1 MGTGWGAV
9 APKVKDGGK
18 VGAAGVGGGD
28 GLGGGGVV
36 VGGGEDVVLDVKLV
50 EGLAITGGTTVGV
63 GVAPKVKG
71 AEDGGWVC
79 FVLLL
84 QRFLDDCTF
93 PRFDLV
99 VSNTPMLGTV
109 GAPK

>member
-1 MGTGWGAV
+1 
-9 APKVKDGGK
+9 
-18 VGAAGVGGGD
+18 
-28 GLGGGGVV
+28 VV
-36 VGGGEDVVLDVKLV
+36 EGGEDVVLDVKLV

-109 GAPK
+109 GAPKLKDGAVVEGDTRLGIAEINGRAVLAPKEKDGA